1 MKYTFALIT
10 GALFLLAWMLAPATQ
25 SEQMPQV
32 PAIVDAQEIPDVRI
46 DRPDAT
52 VQNGLLF
59 YNEELFSGKVERPAT
74 DIQRKSATEYLKGK
88 KHGISK
94 AWYPDGTRA
103 EVRYYKAGRK
113 AGVHTGWWP
122 SGNLRFSYTFSDAV
136 YHGDV
141 REWYDS
147 GQPASAYYY
156 EDGRPV
162 GPQKAWRENGKL
174 YINLIYRNGRRYGVL
189 RTKPCFRVEDGER
202 KSVEDPDE
210 AF

>member
-1 MKYTFALIT
+1 MKYTFGLIT
-10 GALFLLAWMLAPATQ
+10 GALLLSAWMLAPATQ

-32 PAIVDAQEIPDVRI
+32 PAIGALEIPNVSI

-52 VQNGLLF
+52 LQNGLLF
-59 YNEELFSGKVERPAT
+59 YNDELFSGKVERPAAG
-74 DIQRKSATEYLKGK
+74 IRLKSVTEYFRGK
-88 KHGISK
+88 KHGVSET
-94 AWYPDGTRA
+94 WHPDGTRA

-122 SGNLRFSYTFSDAV
+122 SGNLKFSYTFSDAV

-156 EDGRPV
+156 EGGRPV

-174 YINLIYRNGRRYGVL
+174 YINLIYRNGRRYGAL
-189 RTKPCFRVEDGER
+189 RTKLCYRVEDGER
-202 KSVEDPDE
+202 KSVGYPDE
-210 AF
+210 AY